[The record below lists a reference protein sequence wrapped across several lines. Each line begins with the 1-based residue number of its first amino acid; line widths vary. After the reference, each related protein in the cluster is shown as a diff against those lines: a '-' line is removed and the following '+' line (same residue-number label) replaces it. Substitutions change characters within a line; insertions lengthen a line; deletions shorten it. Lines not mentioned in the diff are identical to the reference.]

1 MYRNIFYCRLCAHK
15 LCVGWVRRTFSH
27 LGNDYEGCSGRL
39 QVAVA
44 VEERETL
51 APTSIS
57 ALNHPLATSI
67 TMVLP
72 HVFETSA
79 TPTPSPHDNHHP
91 GATTTVV
98 HGGIMSK
105 RANIFEQGKPEQ
117 PYNESEESGEAPQR
131 ATAAQLAAR
140 K

>member
-1 MYRNIFYCRLCAHK
+1 
-15 LCVGWVRRTFSH
+15 
-27 LGNDYEGCSGRL
+27 
-39 QVAVA
+39 
-44 VEERETL
+44 
-51 APTSIS
+51 
-57 ALNHPLATSI
+57 LATSI
-67 TMVLP
+67 TKVPP
-72 HVFETSA
+72 HVFETST

-91 GATTTVV
+91 GATTIVV

-117 PYNESEESGEAPQR
+117 PYNEREERPVEPAQR